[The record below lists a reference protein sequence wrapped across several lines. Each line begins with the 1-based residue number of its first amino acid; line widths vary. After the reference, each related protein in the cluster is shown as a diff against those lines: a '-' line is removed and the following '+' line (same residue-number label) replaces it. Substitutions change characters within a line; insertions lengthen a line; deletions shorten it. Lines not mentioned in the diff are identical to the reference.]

1 MPAKSIEEIVGKIDR
16 EPVTPGTRPGEAEKV
31 RYVSFDSSRNPNPFG
46 LFGEVVERVKPIL
59 AKNGGV
65 NETGYVARLPD
76 GSTFYALRYHG
87 DVAGWQAQIEQG
99 AAQLGLLTGKIESD
113 AFVISDGRSYLLS
126 DCAVARD
133 GVPVKQK
140 GTGA

>member
-1 MPAKSIEEIVGKIDR
+1 VPAKSIEEILGKIDR
-16 EPVTPGTRPGEAEKV
+16 EPITPGTRPGEAEKV
-31 RYVSFDSSRNPNPFG
+31 RYVSFDPSQNPSG
-46 LFGEVVERVKPIL
+46 LFREVVKRVKPVL

-65 NETGYVARLPD
+65 SETGYVATLPD
-76 GSTFYALRYHG
+76 GTAFYALKYHG

-113 AFVISDGRSYLLS
+113 AFVISDGRSYPVS

-140 GTGA
+140 EPGA